1 MKKYIKSS
9 NNVGGKKNT
18 YIKGGPGA
26 GYSMKYKIYDVK
38 YKSSIDV
45 DVEIPGTA
53 WDITKKDPSYVD
65 LTFTGEFSCLVDLS
79 DIESYYY
86 SAGDFDDQKAI
97 ITKVWLPSL
106 WAEYQVEQDD
116 TGFYVVDNGG
126 DRYDGKR
133 ISDYFATKEEAQ
145 KKADELNYEYYTNL
159 TDMDCAEFVEDE
171 IAGNE
176 YKSVYG
182 GGWTHATWNG
192 TFAEIDERNWS
203 QFIDAHITDQDV
215 IDYVDRAVQGE
226 NIDEIWELVE
236 DNNYDD
242 IAQYDSEDDA
252 REAAEKALESGAN
265 KVQVNHIWDYYDFN
279 GEFTDGDS
287 EVLFIDYAE

>member
-1 MKKYIKSS
+1 MKKYIKTS

-126 DRYDGKR
+126 DDGER

-145 KKADELNYEYYTNL
+145 KRADELNYEYYTNL

>member
-1 MKKYIKSS
+1 MKKYIKSG
-9 NNVGGKKNT
+9 NNVGGKKNA

-26 GYSMKYKIYDVK
+26 GYSMNYKIYDVV
-38 YKSSIDV
+38 YKSSIAV

-65 LTFTGEFSCLVDLS
+65 LTFTGEFSGLVDLS
-79 DIESYYY
+79 DISSYYY

-97 ITKVWLPSL
+97 ITKVWLPSV
-106 WAEYQVEQDD
+106 WAEYQVDQDEA
-116 TGFYVVDNGG
+116 GFYVVDNGG
-126 DRYDGKR
+126 NDGSER
-133 ISDYFATKEEAQ
+133 VSDYFATKEEAQ

-159 TDMDCAEFVEDE
+159 TDADCAAFVEDE
-171 IAGNE
+171 IAGND

-182 GGWTHATWNG
+182 GGWIHSTWDG
-192 TFAEIDERNWS
+192 TFAEIDKRNWS

-215 IDYVDRAVQGE
+215 IDYVDKAVQGE
-226 NIDEIWELVE
+226 NISRFYELIIDDDYDNLETFQDEDE
-236 DNNYDD
+236 
-242 IAQYDSEDDA
+242 A
-252 REAAEKALESGAN
+252 REAAQNALDNGAE

-279 GEFTDGDS
+279 GDYIDGDS

>member
-1 MKKYIKSS
+1 MKKYIKS

-26 GYSMKYKIYDVK
+26 GYSMNYKIYDVT

-79 DIESYYY
+79 DISSYYY

-97 ITKVWLPSL
+97 ITKVWLPSV
-106 WAEYQVEQDD
+106 WAEYQVEQDEA
-116 TGFYVVDNGG
+116 GFYVVNSDVN
-126 DRYDGKR
+126 DDEH

-145 KKADELNYEYYTNL
+145 KRADELNYEYYTNL
-159 TDMDCAEFVEDE
+159 SDMDCAALVEDE
-171 IAGNE
+171 IAGNA

-182 GGWTHATWNG
+182 GGWIHSTWDG

-215 IDYVDRAVQGE
+215 IDYVDKAVQGE
-226 NIDEIWELVE
+226 NIEHFYELIVDDDYDALETFEDEDE
-236 DNNYDD
+236 
-242 IAQYDSEDDA
+242 A
-252 REAAEKALESGAN
+252 REAAQNALDNGAE
-265 KVQVNHIWDYYDFN
+265 KVQVNSIWDMYDFN
-279 GEFTDGDS
+279 GDYVDGDS